1 MSEDVIK
8 IIINKLDRIET
19 KQDQQAAQLG
29 KIAERLAAIEV
40 KQAQQDKINEKVCS
54 LEETTDK
61 GTGAKNVLAWLVTTG
76 ISIIALVTGFL
87 KHG

>member
-40 KQAQQDKINEKVCS
+40 KQAQQDKINEKVCR
-54 LEETTDK
+54 LEETADK